1 MRDVWITR
9 RADGVT
15 ELSPRIG
22 ALDVGERWLVI
33 VTALIAA
40 AGFFMAGVMPAEVLA
55 ALVMASLVGE
65 VVLGAKAV
73 VLFVLRPPAQ
83 VYEVPRFVR
92 RR

>member
-15 ELSPRIG
+15 ELSPRLG
-22 ALDVGERWLVI
+22 ALDLGERWLVI

-40 AGFFMAGVMPAEVLA
+40 AGFFMAGVVPAEIFVTLVVACLA
-55 ALVMASLVGE
+55 GE
-65 VVLGAKAV
+65 LVLGVKEV
-73 VLFVLRPPAQ
+73 FLFLLRPPAQ
-83 VYEVPRFVR
+83 VYEVPRFGR